1 MNSSEKNQI
10 LLISHSKT
18 SGRELMS
25 MLEGL
30 NLEFLYAESSSE
42 AINIISFAAPKLI
55 IVETFFGN
63 ENCFD
68 LCRMLKTSQRT
79 KLIPIIAISDIDC
92 QNSRVQAIQSGA
104 DTFML
109 KPVIKEELIAHVRG
123 KISQFN
129 EFYLLSTTD
138 ELTRLYNRREFFKR
152 FENEIAKNA
161 DTIISLAIID
171 LDSFKQIN
179 DLYGHPMGDSVLM
192 KFGEILN
199 KHLSPSFFPTRF
211 GGEEFVITLLGK
223 NGIEAKDII
232 DSIRREFD
240 SIVFTTSDEKKFSI
254 SFSAG
259 ISEYPVFGKNLSIL
273 LSRADQALYSAK
285 KEGKS
290 RTYIF
295 DPIMAK
301 NDRFWEYLKKS
312 SHFFT
317 DKKNRDAVTNLPFLH
332 SSLESISNLSFEIK
346 SIGIITVKIE
356 NISSL
361 RQILG
366 IPVTDFIIENL
377 KIIIKK
383 TCETNFSTDTFI
395 SVSDI
400 SDYNFIIKFPSII
413 DFSVNDEKCRTLY
426 RKICRKIEKAFSHL
440 PVHLKFADSIIF
452 FNKKNPRAIIGEID
466 NLLQKCSFLNK
477 KISRKEEP
485 ENIIKYPDLIENKF
499 FEDNFEKKYISG
511 PEPNKY
517 VFISLNNFYSS
528 FSSSFRFLNSIISS
542 IEIAELFLNS
552 VSKLTKK
559 DNSSIVLP
567 KLHEIDFIDYLNL
580 IKNILPEKKVFIS
593 INETEISEG
602 KFDIPKDFFIS
613 NSSVSLAI
621 SDCYISSE
629 ILNLIS
635 HFDFRLVILSE
646 HLTMCLHC
654 FKDRIK
660 ILNGFKIFADQLE
673 IDICSSNVANPE
685 DIQLLK
691 DIDITYSDRNE
702 L

>member
-10 LLISHSKT
+10 LLISHSKS

-152 FENEIAKNA
+152 FENEIVKNA

-179 DLYGHPMGDSVLM
+179 DLYGHPMGDTVLM

-223 NGIEAKDII
+223 NGSEAKEII

-240 SIVFTTSDEKKFSI
+240 SIVFSTSDEKKFSI
-254 SFSAG
+254 SFSSG

-301 NDRFWEYLKKS
+301 NDRFWEYLKKA

-332 SSLESISNLSFEIK
+332 SSLETISNLSFEIK
-346 SIGIITVKIE
+346 SIGIIIVKIE

-377 KIIIKK
+377 KIVIKK
-383 TCETNFSTDTFI
+383 TCEMNFSTDTFI

-400 SDYNFIIKFPSII
+400 TNYNFIIKFP
-413 DFSVNDEKCRTLY
+413 
-426 RKICRKIEKAFSHL
+426 
-440 PVHLKFADSIIF
+440 
-452 FNKKNPRAIIGEID
+452 
-466 NLLQKCSFLNK
+466 
-477 KISRKEEP
+477 
-485 ENIIKYPDLIENKF
+485 
-499 FEDNFEKKYISG
+499 
-511 PEPNKY
+511 
-517 VFISLNNFYSS
+517 
-528 FSSSFRFLNSIISS
+528 
-542 IEIAELFLNS
+542 
-552 VSKLTKK
+552 
-559 DNSSIVLP
+559 
-567 KLHEIDFIDYLNL
+567 
-580 IKNILPEKKVFIS
+580 
-593 INETEISEG
+593 
-602 KFDIPKDFFIS
+602 
-613 NSSVSLAI
+613 
-621 SDCYISSE
+621 
-629 ILNLIS
+629 
-635 HFDFRLVILSE
+635 
-646 HLTMCLHC
+646 
-654 FKDRIK
+654 
-660 ILNGFKIFADQLE
+660 
-673 IDICSSNVANPE
+673 
-685 DIQLLK
+685 
-691 DIDITYSDRNE
+691 
-702 L
+702 